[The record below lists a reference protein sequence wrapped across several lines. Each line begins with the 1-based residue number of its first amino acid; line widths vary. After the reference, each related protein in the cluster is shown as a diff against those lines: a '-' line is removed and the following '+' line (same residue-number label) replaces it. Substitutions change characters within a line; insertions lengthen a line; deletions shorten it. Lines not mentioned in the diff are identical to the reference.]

1 LSKPEQGWVE
11 LWLASALLASALL
24 AGACASR
31 REPNASARAPAL
43 AADATPSCSASPVT
57 LADARPLVAKHCLAC
72 HSPSGAAAD
81 YDFRSDGALTAHR
94 RNIEAKLRLRAMPPP
109 GVPQPN
115 DVDRSTLRCWAK
127 G

>member
-1 LSKPEQGWVE
+1 LSKYE
-11 LWLASALLASALL
+11 LRSMKLLLASVLLASALV

-31 REPNASARAPAL
+31 REPSAAARVP
-43 AADATPSCSASPVT
+43 AADATPSCSAAPAT
-57 LADARPLVAKHCLAC
+57 FADARPLVAKYCLTC

-94 RNIEAKLRLRAMPPP
+94 RNIEVKLRLRAMPPA

-115 DVDRSTLRCWAK
+115 DVERSILWCWARS
-127 G
+127 